1 MPYYTYEGRDKNG
14 RLVRNQAFALTQQN
28 LIRDLQDTG
37 VTILSIK
44 NVAAIVEQ
52 KRRMYRKIKNKDL
65 VLFAK
70 ELAVLVE
77 NGVPIIEA
85 LEVSL
90 KQMTSEKLAGAV
102 SVLKKD
108 IENGATLH
116 GSMAKMPHI
125 FADPWTYI
133 VEAGEASGQ
142 MPFVLRHIQLL
153 LESREEIRKKTVN
166 AMVYPALLLGVT
178 AVVLAVFT
186 FKIIPMFHNVYISL
200 GVSND
205 LPFLTQGIIFFSKF
219 MKNEFLLITF
229 SVVFITFFVRQIMA
243 TNSGRRA
250 YEKILFSAP
259 ILGQLC
265 IAIVVERFST
275 TIHILLKSGIP
286 IIRALEMAAN
296 TTKNRLFVEKIEEA
310 KAKIIA
316 GLSLSDAL
324 QYTGLFPPIAISFIL
339 VAEKTGNYAGM
350 FDEIAKY
357 HKDIVETSLIRL
369 MTLMEPIMI
378 IAIALVIG
386 VVVIAMFL
394 PIFRLATLG

>member
-14 RLVRNQAFALTQQN
+14 RFMRNQAFALTQQN
-28 LIRDLQDTG
+28 LVSDLQNTG
-37 VTILSIK
+37 ITLLSIK
-44 NVAAIVEQ
+44 NAAAVVEQ
-52 KRRMYRKIKNKDL
+52 KKRMYRKIKNKDL

-70 ELAVLVE
+70 ELAVLME
-77 NGVPIIEA
+77 NGIPLIEA

-90 KQMTSEKLAGAV
+90 KQMTSEKLSGAV
-102 SVLKKD
+102 SVIKKD

-116 GSMAKMPHI
+116 GSLAKMPHI

-153 LESREEIRKKTVN
+153 LESREEIRKKTIN
-166 AMVYPALLLGVT
+166 AMIYPVLLLGVT
-178 AVVLAVFT
+178 AVVLTIFA
-186 FKIIPMFHNVYISL
+186 FKIIPMFRDVYASL
-200 GVSND
+200 GVSSD
-205 LPFLTQGIIFFSKF
+205 MPLLTQGVIGFSGF
-219 MKNEFLLITF
+219 IKNEFLLITF
-229 SVVFITFFVRQIMA
+229 SIVLVTFFARQIMA

-250 YEKILFSAP
+250 YEKIIFSSP
-259 ILGQLC
+259 VIGQLC

-275 TIHILLKSGIP
+275 TIQILLKSGIP
-286 IIRALEMAAN
+286 IMRALEMAAN
-296 TTKNRLFVEKIEEA
+296 TARNHLFVEKMEEA
-310 KAKIIA
+310 KAKIMA

-324 QYTGLFPPIAISFIL
+324 QYTGLFPPIAISFVL

-350 FDEIAKY
+350 FEEVAKY

-369 MTLMEPIMI
+369 MALMEPVMLV
-378 IAIALVIG
+378 AISLVIG

-394 PIFRLATLG
+394 PIFRLASLG